1 MANSDFLSAS
11 VISVLMPVN
20 RDAQHVSEIARE
32 IEEHMKQ
39 EGLEYELLCLTTT
52 IDPDVTRQLDEARD
66 GLGHRIRVMQFSGVT
81 DEGAVLSAGAEQ
93 AQGSIIVTLPARF
106 EIAISEIDGLI
117 AGVKEGADVVTAS
130 RQNGATG
137 AASRLQSRFFNR
149 LLSVAAGARF
159 EDLASG
165 TRAMNSKVLAEV
177 PLYGDFHRYLP
188 ILAQRLGFDVQER
201 PSQQHPEAKPRTIH
215 SPLVY
220 LWRAIDVLT
229 VFFISRF
236 TRHPL
241 RLFGGIGA
249 AFAVS
254 GSVALLALAMQ
265 RLGGVALAD
274 RPILI
279 LPVLLVGLGFQSFAI
294 GLLGE
299 LILFFQARRIRDYR
313 VSAIH
318 QAAPA
323 GYEAEELTS
332 RG

>member
-1 MANSDFLSAS
+1 MANSDFPSTS
-11 VISVLMPVN
+11 VITVLMPVN
-20 RDAQHVSEIARE
+20 RDAQYVSEIARE
-32 IEEHMKQ
+32 IEGRMKDA
-39 EGLEYELLCLTTT
+39 GREYELLCLTTT
-52 IDPDVTRQLDEARD
+52 IDPGVTRQLDEARSL
-66 GLGHRIRVMQFSGVT
+66 LGHRIRVLQFSGVT

-93 AQGSIIVTLPARF
+93 AQGSVIVTLPARF

-117 AGVKEGADVVTAS
+117 EAVEAGADVVTAS
-130 RQNGATG
+130 RKTGATG
-137 AASRLQSRFFNR
+137 AASRFQSRLFNR
-149 LLSVAAGARF
+149 LLSVAAGSRF
-159 EDLASG
+159 QDLASG

-201 PSQQHPEAKPRTIH
+201 PAQQHPAAKPRTIH

-241 RLFGGIGA
+241 RLFGGVGA
-249 AFAVS
+249 AFVGS
-254 GSVALLALAMQ
+254 GSLALLALAMQ

-318 QAAPA
+318 QAPSAA
-323 GYEAEELTS
+323 YAAEELPS
-332 RG
+332 QS